1 MKKVKLFLLFCLMFI
16 FSVNLLA
23 NNWEF
28 GSEGGHIV
36 PMNMSDITIKSEKLH
51 FKLEKVKEEYD
62 SYEMVVTVRFVFD
75 SPAAGEKYIGFIT
88 PEGGGDDWWDK
99 KNHFKNFR
107 TAVNG
112 KNVNTASYRLT
123 DFIPKDVKQLEEVKK
138 YFKEYDEEK
147 AKREA
152 DYYKKSFVH
161 YFKAN
166 FKKGENVVEHS
177 YRYDG
182 SVGNGY
188 VNFNYVWTT
197 ISKWKNQKVD
207 DFEVIVEPGNAF
219 IEMPVMKMKN
229 GKEIKWELAGEGN
242 IDYGYKIFS
251 DEDDKEDKHKYLYAK
266 LKKGYLHFRT
276 KDFKPENE
284 FYLTTITILNS
295 PNYYFPEKT
304 EKGFKLKINF
314 LGEKVTADD
323 RDDVTADN
331 IGYYLKHYLK
341 NITDDELRIIRNYPY
356 ATAGYDFP
364 DKKLKDYFSKY
375 LWYIPIGKNVTLD
388 EDEYNW
394 IKEADEIIDSRKK

>member
-75 SPAAGEKYIGFIT
+75 SPVAGEKYIGFIT

-197 ISKWKNQKVD
+197 ISKWKNQKVN

-229 GKEIKWELAGEGN
+229 GKEMKWELAGEGN
-242 IDYGYKIFS
+242 MDYGYKIFS
-251 DEDDKEDKHKYLYAK
+251 DENDKEDKHKYLYAK

-284 FYLTTITILNS
+284 FYLTVITSLDA
-295 PNYYFPEKT
+295 NYYFPEKT
-304 EKGFKLKINF
+304 EKGFKLRDNF
-314 LGEKVTADD
+314 SDAGVAGTNLE
-323 RDDVTADN
+323 
-331 IGYYLKHYLK
+331 YYLEHDLK

-356 ATAGYDFP
+356 ALAGYDFP
-364 DKKLKDYFSKY
+364 DKKLKDYFSKF
-375 LWYIPIGKNVTLD
+375 LWYIPIGKNVTL
-388 EDEYNW
+388 ENYEYEW
-394 IKEADEIIDSRKK
+394 IKKADKIIDSRKK

>member
-112 KNVNTASYRLT
+112 KNVNTVSYRLT

-182 SVGNGY
+182 SVGNRY

-229 GKEIKWELAGEGN
+229 GNEIKWELVGEGN
-242 IDYGYKIFS
+242 TDYGYKIS
-251 DEDDKEDKHKYLYAK
+251 SNGDGKKEDKYKFFYAK

-276 KDFKPENE
+276 KDFKPEDE
-284 FYLTTITILNS
+284 FYLTVITSLDA
-295 PNYYFPEKT
+295 NYYFPEKT
-304 EKGFKLKINF
+304 EKGFKLRDNF
-314 LGEKVTADD
+314 SDAGVAGTNLE
-323 RDDVTADN
+323 
-331 IGYYLKHYLK
+331 YYLEHDLK

-356 ATAGYDFP
+356 ALAGYDFP
-364 DKKLKDYFSKY
+364 DKKLKDYFSKF
-375 LWYIPIGKNVTLD
+375 LWYIPIGKNVTL
-388 EDEYNW
+388 ENYEYEW
-394 IKEADEIIDSRKK
+394 IKKADKIIDSRKK